1 MNTKIYQLYH
11 DKEHAILKVSPMHS
25 VFYNCY
31 IDKMLDKNN
40 PDFVAYY
47 NNRYFFSLS
56 RKALVAMAKQMK
68 EEWIQEL
75 EMKLEIYKNIKI

>member
-11 DKEHAILKVSPMHS
+11 DKKHGILKVTPMHS

-47 NNRYFFSLS
+47 NEQYFFSFS
-56 RKALVAMAKQMK
+56 RKVLVQKAREMK
-68 EEWIQEL
+68 EEWIKEVKVKL
-75 EMKLEIYKNIKI
+75 EMYKSIKI